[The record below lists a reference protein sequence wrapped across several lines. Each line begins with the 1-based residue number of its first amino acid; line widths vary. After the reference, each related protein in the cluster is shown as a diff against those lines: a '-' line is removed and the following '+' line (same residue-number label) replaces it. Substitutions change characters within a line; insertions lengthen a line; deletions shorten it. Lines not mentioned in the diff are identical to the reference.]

1 MFFPRASTFSIRQSV
16 NYFEI
21 FDDLMASGVYL
32 ASDTDSFPITGSGRP
47 YANDLAD
54 TCWELVICAPDYAA
68 IDPERQVKTGF
79 SQLVSR

>member
-1 MFFPRASTFSIRQSV
+1 MFFPRASTFNIRQSLE
-16 NYFEI
+16 YFMNI
-21 FDDLMASGVYL
+21 DDMMASGVYL
-32 ASDTDSFPITGSGRP
+32 ASDTDSFPIAGSGRP

-54 TCWELVICAPDYAA
+54 TCWELVMCAPDYAA